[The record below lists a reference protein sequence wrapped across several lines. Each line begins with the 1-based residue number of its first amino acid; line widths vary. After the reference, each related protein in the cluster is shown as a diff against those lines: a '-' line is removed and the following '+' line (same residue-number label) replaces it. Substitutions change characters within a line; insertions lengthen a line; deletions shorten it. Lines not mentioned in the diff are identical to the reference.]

1 MATELSSVLQMAA
14 ANPRMETAGAQR
26 AQARPAGASFASVMS
41 QVGGNAQAIEALI
54 NQNTTPGL
62 GMGAPS
68 STERHFE
75 QVLGDSIGL
84 VNARALAQFSDF
96 MSSRSESNL
105 DVARNVLGTRNILA
119 TVSGQIVQDTGG
131 SHIVRRQI
139 TPPASSSMLSSIKP
153 MPTQPA
159 PRKADVAPSR
169 SGLTVSG
176 ALSARFESGEAGIA
190 AIGYDRHG
198 GTSYGKYQI
207 SSKAGSMDQFI
218 KFLSKEAPELA
229 KRLQAAGPANTGSKS
244 GKMPAEWKKI
254 AQEHPDFF
262 KELQERFIH
271 DSHYKPALVA
281 LSRRTEL
288 DNSNMSVALQEVL
301 WSTAVQHGPNG
312 AARIFTRAINQID
325 PSLAETP
332 GSKEFEQALIEKVY
346 NVRSTQFDSSTARVQ
361 NAVQNRLRE
370 EKSLALNMLNHLA

>member
-1 MATELSSVLQMAA
+1 MDLNAVLQMAA
-14 ANPRMETAGAQR
+14 PGPNLEAAGQQR
-26 AQARPAGASFASVMS
+26 PQARPTGADFAAVMS
-41 QVGGNAQAIEALI
+41 KMGANAQALEAM
-54 NQNTTPGL
+54 L
-62 GMGAPS
+62 GQASQSGISAPS

-84 VNARALAQFSDF
+84 VNARALAQISDF
-96 MSSRSESNL
+96 MNAKGDSSL

-119 TVSGQIVQDTGG
+119 RVSGQVVQDAGG

-139 TPPASSSMLSSIKP
+139 APAASNTVISSIKP
-153 MPTQPA
+153 TPMQEPPQRAMIQP
-159 PRKADVAPSR
+159 SS

-176 ALSARFESGEAGIA
+176 ALSARFESGEDGIA

-207 SSKAGSMDQFI
+207 SSKAGSMDQFL
-218 KFLSKEAPELA
+218 KFLRREAPELA
-229 KRLQAAGPANTGSKS
+229 KRLEDAGPANTGSRS
-244 GKMPAEWKKI
+244 GDMPDEWKKI

-271 DSHYKPALVA
+271 DSHYKPALSA
-281 LSRRTEL
+281 LARRTEL
-288 DNSNMSVALQEVL
+288 GNDNMSVALQEVL

-312 AARIFTRAINQID
+312 AARIFSRAMDQVD
-325 PSLAETP
+325 PKLAETV
-332 GSKEFEQALIEKVY
+332 GSKEFEQALIEQVY
-346 NVRSTQFDSSTARVQ
+346 TLRSTQFDSSSARVQ
-361 NAVQNRLRE
+361 SAVKNRLRE